1 MMRDVRESIHR
12 EMREGLANAWW
23 SQVCDRAE
31 DDGERHLPT
40 FSHFLIVNKLLS
52 LSLSLNKLLSL
63 SLSLSLSLGWQVTR
77 FPPYVRRPFPSKE
90 IRRKSEKDDPGPP
103 VVPGDRFGIRTLERA
118 GR

>member
-1 MMRDVRESIHR
+1 MRDVRESIHR

-40 FSHFLIVNKLLS
+40 FSHFLIVLSINFS

-63 SLSLSLSLGWQVTR
+63 SLSLSGMAGHPVPTLRATSLSLQG
-77 FPPYVRRPFPSKE
+77 
-90 IRRKSEKDDPGPP
+90 DPAKIGK
-103 VVPGDRFGIRTLERA
+103 G
-118 GR
+118 

>member
-63 SLSLSLSLGWQVTR
+63 SLSLSGMAGHPVPTLRATSLSLQG
-77 FPPYVRRPFPSKE
+77 
-90 IRRKSEKDDPGPP
+90 DPAKIGK
-103 VVPGDRFGIRTLERA
+103 G
-118 GR
+118 